1 MFTSDQNRCGRVRLY
16 GPFRLTSSIADC
28 IEIKS
33 MCISSTHRNEF
44 LMPNVYLFMLV
55 CWWSSGVHT
64 ILMEQIKYAK
74 HILWMTVSCGM
85 YAIRDL
91 MIFGL
96 PHLFSSSS
104 FFARIFIIY
113 QPFLTMMM
121 VSFLSLYFFFSWSI
135 FCTIITV
142 GKSTRHIHLALASL
156 GSAGYHE
163 LNKYL
168 LMHAHAHTLE
178 EGNIFIFSNFEPFFV
193 VYFFF
198 PFPSPTETIFSS

>member
-1 MFTSDQNRCGRVRLY
+1 MLFFNFPSTNCYRALFRFWYVGCVSSGIKLRGKKTICSLMFTSDQNRCGRVRLY

-135 FCTIITV
+135 FLHNHYSR
-142 GKSTRHIHLALASL
+142 KEHAPHSL
-156 GSAGYHE
+156 GVGFARLRWLSRIE
-163 LNKYL
+163 
-168 LMHAHAHTLE
+168 
-178 EGNIFIFSNFEPFFV
+178 
-193 VYFFF
+193 
-198 PFPSPTETIFSS
+198 